1 MVSWPLLLHLFM
13 GCYDMFRILLILP
26 LLPAA
31 RLLRHIAWSCCFL
44 HHFLFAS
51 FIFSPHMECCLSRW
65 LPRPFE
71 TCVDHVNTSMLGVTP
86 CRALLLTLLR
96 SATGCHSGVTFPIFS
111 STGSWGLV
119 FFASRL
125 RPSFGIFHLF
135 LLHPARGGV
144 PGVTF
149 SQFLLLLL
157 HFFTMVG

>member
-1 MVSWPLLLHLFM
+1 
-13 GCYDMFRILLILP
+13 
-26 LLPAA
+26 
-31 RLLRHIAWSCCFL
+31 
-44 HHFLFAS
+44 
-51 FIFSPHMECCLSRW
+51 MEYCLSRW

-96 SATGCHSGVTFPIFS
+96 SATGCHSGVTFPICFLLHR
-111 STGSWGLV
+111 SWGLV
-119 FFASRL
+119 FCASRL

-149 SQFLLLLL
+149 SQFFSLLL
-157 HFFTMVG
+157 HFFTMVGQGAVGSHCLGSILNFKFNIEGHY

>member
-1 MVSWPLLLHLFM
+1 M

-44 HHFLFAS
+44 HHFLFAP
-51 FIFSPHMECCLSRW
+51 FFSPTWSCLSRW

-96 SATGCHSGVTFPIFS
+96 SATGCHSGVTFPIFFLLPRFMGS
-111 STGSWGLV
+111 CIFCISTAAFVRDFSFIFTPSCSGWCSWGDLFAIFLAPQ
-119 FFASRL
+119 FFRHGRIRSGR
-125 RPSFGIFHLF
+125 
-135 LLHPARGGV
+135 
-144 PGVTF
+144 
-149 SQFLLLLL
+149 
-157 HFFTMVG
+157 